1 MKKVIAIG
9 AILALLAGC
18 ANGFEKYYHPA
29 PPAVLAMVGPSLV
42 PPPPKPAVYM
52 HSADMRADAKR
63 LAEDGY
69 VFIGESSFYGPANRS
84 NQEQAVEEGEKVGAS
99 VVLFKSEY
107 MDTRSGVIPYT
118 VANPNVVSTV
128 NTSGTVY
135 GSNGNSATYNGTG
148 TVTTPGGY
156 STYNIPYSVDRNTFY
171 ASYWAKRD
179 PNKIH
184 LGLNYGPLNDV
195 QRHKLERNTGLQVV
209 TVVRGTPA
217 FKANFFEGDILLKL
231 NGSDITDVPSFSA
244 DLNKLVGQRVTI
256 DLLRDDQPRTIAVT
270 LNP

>member
-1 MKKVIAIG
+1 MKTIVALG
-9 AILALLAGC
+9 VTLALLTAC
-18 ANGFEKYYHPA
+18 ANGFEKYYRPA
-29 PPAVLAMVGPSLV
+29 PPAALALAAPSLV

-52 HSADMRADAKR
+52 HSADMQADGKR
-63 LAEDGY
+63 LLENGY
-69 VFIGESSFYGPANRS
+69 VFIGESSFYGPATRS
-84 NQEQAVEEGEKVGAS
+84 NQEQAVTQGKKVGAS

-118 VANPNVVSTV
+118 VANPAVVSTV

-135 GSNGNSATYNGTG
+135 GNGGSASYSGTG

-156 STYNIPYSVDRNTFY
+156 STYAIPYSVDRNNFY

-184 LGLNYGPLNDV
+184 LGMFYRPLDDAT
-195 QRHKLERNTGLQVV
+195 RHRLETKIGLQVAIV
-209 TVVRGTPA
+209 IRGTPA
-217 FKANFFEGDILLKL
+217 FNANFLEGDILLKIS
-231 NGSDITDVPSFSA
+231 GRDITDAQS
-244 DLNKLVGQRVTI
+244 LNAELTQLAGQRVTF
-256 DLLRDDQPRTIAVT
+256 DLLRGDQARTIAVT